1 MDVHA
6 VVVVAHDGVDS
17 VGGVE
22 SGEVASESVEFG
34 RLVVDEVA
42 CEHDGVAVLLVDDVY
57 DGV

>member
-22 SGEVASESVEFG
+22 SGEVASESVEFS
-34 RLVVDEVA
+34 
-42 CEHDGVAVLLVDDVY
+42 
-57 DGV
+57 